1 MMRLTMKKRVS
12 WIVMIILVLVF
23 AYWYAHIA
31 KMNMIYDKGVDNS
44 EYISMGILEDQ
55 RVEQKFVCREDT
67 MDGIYVKCHG
77 CECLLQDHKRIA
89 QYACCKR
96 KLSGQ

>member
-1 MMRLTMKKRVS
+1 MKKRVS

-67 MDGIYVKCHG
+67 MDGIYVKCQVTG
-77 CECLLQDHKRIA
+77 M
-89 QYACCKR
+89 
-96 KLSGQ
+96 

>member
-31 KMNMIYDKGVDNS
+31 KMNMIYDKGEIGRAHV
-44 EYISMGILEDQ
+44 
-55 RVEQKFVCREDT
+55 
-67 MDGIYVKCHG
+67 
-77 CECLLQDHKRIA
+77 
-89 QYACCKR
+89 
-96 KLSGQ
+96 